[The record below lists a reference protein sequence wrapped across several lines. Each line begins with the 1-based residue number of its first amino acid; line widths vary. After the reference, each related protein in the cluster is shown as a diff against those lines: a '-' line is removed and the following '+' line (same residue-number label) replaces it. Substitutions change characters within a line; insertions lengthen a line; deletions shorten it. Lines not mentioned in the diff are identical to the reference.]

1 MVREI
6 KVWNVHQRD
15 MKLIKFHLNF
25 HKGTT
30 PEASFWIQKT
40 KFNSQGKSY
49 HIKLLRIA
57 LFWGAND
64 RRIYPVFLEFIEKK
78 NGKLGWR
85 LDMANWDLFHL
96 EDEFSDY
103 PLVACSLRI
112 YPVLLEF
119 IFKKMENRGKDYIW
133 QVSRIN
139 STWRTPFFL

>member
-1 MVREI
+1 MLLKMVREI

-15 MKLIKFHLNF
+15 MKLIKFHLNS

-78 NGKLGWR
+78 NGKSG
-85 LDMANWDLFHL
+85 
-96 EDEFSDY
+96 
-103 PLVACSLRI
+103 
-112 YPVLLEF
+112 
-119 IFKKMENRGKDYIW
+119 
-133 QVSRIN
+133 
-139 STWRTPFFL
+139 